1 MNRTPLTPTTPG
13 LDAAR
18 ILYEDTWLIAVDK
31 PAGLPTDRTLDPR
44 RASLLSELETLLA
57 RRDGAK
63 PYLGLHHRLDRDTS
77 GVVLLTKDP
86 KANAGTGALFS
97 QKTAQ
102 KTYHAL
108 SQHAGA
114 PVQDTWSVRDYL
126 GEIGKVGKA
135 MKYGAVRSGGAP
147 AHTDFRVLERLAG
160 ALLIEALPRTGRTH
174 QIRVHLAGCGLPI
187 LGDDFYGGP
196 LVMRRADGTRL
207 SLPRV
212 LLHAAALAFMHPM
225 TQTPV
230 HITAPLPADF
240 EASLRQLR
248 QGSG

>member
-1 MNRTPLTPTTPG
+1 MNRTPSTPT
-13 LDAAR
+13 AASLAPSS
-18 ILYEDTWLIAVDK
+18 ILFEDTWLIAVDK

-44 RASLLSELETLLA
+44 RPSLISELEALLT

-108 SQHAGA
+108 TQQASA
-114 PVQDTWSVRDYL
+114 PMDDSWSVRDYL
-126 GEIGKVGKA
+126 GEVGKVGKA

-147 AHTDFRVLERLAG
+147 AHTDFRVLERLPG
-160 ALLIEALPRTGRTH
+160 ALLVEAMPRTGRTH

-187 LGDDFYGGP
+187 LGDEFYGGP
-196 LVMRRADGTRL
+196 LQLRRPDGTRL
-207 SLPRV
+207 AFPRV
-212 LLHAAALAFMHPM
+212 LLHAAALAFPHPM
-225 TQTPV
+225 TQ
-230 HITAPLPADF
+230 APLQIAAPRPADF
-240 EASLRQLR
+240 SRAIEQLR
-248 QGSG
+248 